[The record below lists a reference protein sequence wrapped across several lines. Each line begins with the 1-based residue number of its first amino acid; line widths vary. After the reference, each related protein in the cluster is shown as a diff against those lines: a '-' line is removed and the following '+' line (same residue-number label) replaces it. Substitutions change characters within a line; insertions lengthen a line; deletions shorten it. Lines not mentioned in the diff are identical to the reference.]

1 MRFGSRRH
9 SAKANIIPSY
19 AERNGANQVVEDASL
34 KAAQAM
40 FKKHSVGQVPAIQAP
55 RPVPIRVSSS
65 SSRHVSANMGRRSPR
80 MTVPRSGAS
89 SESVARSVSPLD
101 GTTMDRGESG
111 VSDAAQQAASV
122 ALDSEINMS
131 GDGSYSLAIPA
142 HVTSSDVYLSSRN
155 SSKLSLPRQH
165 SPSQSVGLA
174 NKLHS
179 MSLESV
185 STVGNSP
192 GTAHSGNKTLIARK
206 DGTVGGVPSVLVES
220 DGTPMVFRDDM
231 SEQDDRSLRNI
242 TYDTTTKMN
251 VPVTYKGTL
260 PDLIPVHQRHR
271 KKRWHSIFGGIQSSG
286 ISGLA
291 SGGSSSWDHEQNGV
305 AGGTVSEVQFNQAD
319 DNLVV
324 KSENPMQK
332 TRLRT
337 TMRPNNNNY
346 TAEQEN
352 DMDSSGDS
360 SNESTYSANSEF
372 DKRHSMDVT
381 GSHTDIHLFSNTGTS
396 TKKKRRSIMRS
407 HKRHSFNEDK
417 PWKSHVDIGYVSEK
431 ERKRYEGIWV
441 TNRNSY
447 LELLPWW
454 DENDLLDDEDHTI
467 FPQDGLILNQVVLD
481 LWSRSNLPPQL
492 LAQIYDKVDTRRD
505 CTLNRQSFLIG
516 MWLVDQ
522 CLYGRKLPKEIDQ
535 RVWDSVEKFSINIP
549 NNNPHHHH
557 RRRKKMLK
565 KELKTIKKELN
576 I

>member
-1 MRFGSRRH
+1 
-9 SAKANIIPSY
+9 
-19 AERNGANQVVEDASL
+19 
-34 KAAQAM
+34 
-40 FKKHSVGQVPAIQAP
+40 
-55 RPVPIRVSSS
+55 
-65 SSRHVSANMGRRSPR
+65 

-142 HVTSSDVYLSSRN
+142 HVTSSDGYLSSRN

-192 GTAHSGNKTLIARK
+192 GTAHPGNKTLIARK

-220 DGTPMVFRDDM
+220 DGTPMVFSDDM

-242 TYDTTTKMN
+242 TYDTTTEMN

-305 AGGTVSEVQFNQAD
+305 AGGTVSGVQFNQAD

-396 TKKKRRSIMRS
+396 TKKKCRSIMRS